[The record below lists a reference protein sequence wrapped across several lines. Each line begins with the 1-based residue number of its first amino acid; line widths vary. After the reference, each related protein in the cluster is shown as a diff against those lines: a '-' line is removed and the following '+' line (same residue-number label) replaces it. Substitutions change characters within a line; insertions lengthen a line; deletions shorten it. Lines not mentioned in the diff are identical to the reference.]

1 MSQEVQQY
9 IEWFRYSS
17 AYINAHRNKV
27 FVILIT
33 GEALADTNLP
43 NIVYDISL
51 LNSLGVKLVLVHG
64 ARPQITAAL
73 KNVGIEARYH
83 KNLRITDPESLEP
96 IKETV
101 GRLGIEIEAQF
112 SLGLVNSPMH
122 GADIKL
128 SRGNFI
134 TAKPFGVHD
143 GIDFHNTGLIRK
155 VQREAIESQLSQGSI
170 VLLSN
175 LGYSSTGE
183 VFNLSAEQVAMETA
197 KALQADKLILFVPGQ
212 GVMDSESKL
221 IHSLSPTDARR
232 YLKEQNAVVNSQQKV
247 VYDALAAAVKAIEG
261 NVHRVHLIS
270 HQQNGALLQ
279 ELFTREGTGTLVSAD
294 SLEELR
300 QATVEDVGGI
310 LELIK
315 PLEQAGTLVQRSR
328 ELLETEVSN
337 FKVVSWEGMLIA
349 CAALY
354 PMENASGEIACI
366 VIHQDY
372 QKQGLGHRL
381 LTSLEQ
387 EARSLGL
394 SRVFILTTAAT
405 HWFLENGF
413 SESSVEQLPDSKQQ
427 LYNFQRNSKVLMK
440 TLR

>member
-1 MSQEVQQY
+1 MTKDMQQY

-17 AYINAHRNKV
+17 AYINAHRHKV

-33 GEALADTNLP
+33 GEALADDNFP

-73 KNVGIEARYH
+73 QKAGLESRYRN
-83 KNLRITDPESLEP
+83 NLRITDTDSLGP

-101 GRLGIEIEAQF
+101 GRLGIDIEAQF

-128 SRGNFI
+128 CRGNFI
-134 TAKPFGVHD
+134 TAKPYGIHD

-155 VQREAIESQLSQGSI
+155 VQRKAIESQLSQGNI

-197 KALQADKLILFVPGQ
+197 KALQADKLIMFVPGQ
-212 GVMDSESKL
+212 GVLDSDGSL
-221 IHSLSPTDARR
+221 INSLSPAGARQ
-232 YLKEQNAVVNSQQKV
+232 YLDEYGESGDPQQSAINA
-247 VYDALAAAVKAIEG
+247 ALAAAVNASEE
-261 NVHRVHLIS
+261 NVHRIHLIN
-270 HQQNGALLQ
+270 HQQDGALLQ
-279 ELFTREGTGTLVSAD
+279 ELFTREGTGTLISDD
-294 SLEELR
+294 SLEQLR
-300 QATVEDVGGI
+300 QAAAEDVGAI

-315 PLEQAGTLVQRSR
+315 PLEQSGILVQRSR

-337 FKVVSWEGMLIA
+337 FKVVAWEGMLIA

-354 PMENASGEIACI
+354 PMENTSGEIACI
-366 VIHQDY
+366 AIHPDY
-372 QKQGLGHRL
+372 QKQGLGQRL
-381 LTSLEQ
+381 LSNLEQ
-387 EARSLGL
+387 EARKQGL
-394 SRVFILTTAAT
+394 ARVFILTTAAT
-405 HWFLENGF
+405 HWFLEKGF
-413 SESSVEQLPDSKQQ
+413 SESTVDELPDSKKQ
-427 LYNFQRNSKVLMK
+427 LYNYQRNSKVLVK
-440 TLR
+440 NL

>member
-9 IEWFRYSS
+9 IAWFRHSS

-33 GEALADTNLP
+33 GEALADSNFP

-51 LNSLGVKLVLVHG
+51 LDSLGVKLVLVHG

-73 KNVGIEARYH
+73 QNAGIESRYH
-83 KNLRITDPESLEP
+83 KNLRVTDPDSLEP

-101 GRLGIEIEAQF
+101 GRLGIDIEAQF

-122 GADIKL
+122 GADIRL
-128 SRGNFI
+128 CRGNFI
-134 TAKPFGVHD
+134 TAKPFGIHD
-143 GIDFHNTGLIRK
+143 GIDFQNTGLIRK
-155 VQREAIESQLSQGSI
+155 VQREAIEEQLSQGNI

-197 KALQADKLILFVPGQ
+197 KTLHADKLIMLIPGQ
-212 GVMDSESKL
+212 GVLDSEGQLIRSLNLADAHGHLSKHGESNNL
-221 IHSLSPTDARR
+221 
-232 YLKEQNAVVNSQQKV
+232 EQQVAS
-247 VYDALAAAVKAIEG
+247 DTLAAAVNASEG
-261 NVHRVHLIS
+261 KVHRIHLIS
-270 HQQNGALLQ
+270 HRQNGALLQ
-279 ELFTREGTGTLVSAD
+279 ELFTREGTGTLISDD

-315 PLEQAGTLVQRSR
+315 PLEQANTLVQRSR
-328 ELLETEVSN
+328 ELLESEVAN

-354 PMENASGEIACI
+354 PMENDCGEVACI
-366 VIHQDY
+366 AIHPDY
-372 QKQGLGHRL
+372 QNQGLGQRL
-381 LTSLEQ
+381 LTSLEE
-387 EARSLGL
+387 EARRMGL

-413 SESSVEQLPDSKQQ
+413 SEASVDELPESKKQF
-427 LYNFQRNSKVLMK
+427 YNYQRNSKVLFK
-440 TLR
+440 NF

>member
-1 MSQEVQQY
+1 MDQTVQQY

-33 GEALADTNLP
+33 GEALADENFP

-64 ARPQITAAL
+64 ARPQISDAL
-73 KNVGIEARYH
+73 RKAGIESRYH
-83 KNLRITDPESLEP
+83 RNLRISDPQSLAA

-101 GRLGIEIEAQF
+101 GRLTIDIEAQF
-112 SLGLVNSPMH
+112 SLGLINSPMH
-122 GADIKL
+122 GSDIRL

-134 TAKPFGVHD
+134 TARPFGVHD
-143 GIDFHNTGLIRK
+143 GVDFFNTGLVRK
-155 VQREAIESQLSQGSI
+155 VQRDAIERQLSQGNI

-175 LGYSSTGE
+175 LGYSCTGE

-197 KALQADKLILFVPGQ
+197 TALRADKLILFIPGR
-212 GVMDSESKL
+212 GVLDTEGNL
-221 IHSLSPTDARR
+221 INSLSPEGARN
-232 YLKEQNAVVNSQQKV
+232 YLRDHEDSGDQEQKV
-247 VYDALAAAVKAIEG
+247 TNDALAAAIKASEG
-261 NVHRVHLIS
+261 KVNRVHLIS

-279 ELFTREGTGTLVSAD
+279 ELFTREGNGTLVSND
-294 SLEELR
+294 SFEELR
-300 QATVEDVGGI
+300 QAYIGDVGGI

-328 ELLETEVSN
+328 ELLETEVTN
-337 FKVVSWEGMLIA
+337 FKVVAWEGMLIA

-354 PMENASGEIACI
+354 PLENASGEIACI
-366 VIHQDY
+366 AIHPDY
-372 QKQGLGHRL
+372 QKRGLGRRL
-381 LTSLEQ
+381 LSSLER
-387 EARSLGL
+387 EARSRQLE
-394 SRVFILTTAAT
+394 RVFILTTAAT

-413 SESSVEQLPDSKQQ
+413 RQSSVDELPESKKQ
-427 LYNFQRNSKVLMK
+427 LYNYQRNSKVLVK
-440 TLR
+440 EL

>member
-1 MSQEVQQY
+1 MTQKVQQY

-27 FVILIT
+27 FVILIP
-33 GEALADTNLP
+33 GEALADSNFP

-73 KNVGIEARYH
+73 QKAGIDSRYH
-83 KNLRITDPESLEP
+83 KNFRITDPDCLGP
-96 IKETV
+96 IKDTV
-101 GRLGIEIEAQF
+101 GRLGIDIEAQF

-128 SRGNFI
+128 CRGNFI
-134 TAKPFGVHD
+134 TAKPLGIHD

-155 VQREAIESQLSQGSI
+155 VQLEAIEGQLSQGNI

-197 KALQADKLILFVPGQ
+197 KVLQADKLIMFVPGQ
-212 GVMDSESKL
+212 GVLDSESNL
-221 IHSLSPTDARR
+221 IHSLSPSGADR
-232 YLKEQNAVVNSQQKV
+232 YLDDQKGTIDPEQKV
-247 VYDALAAAVKAIEG
+247 INDTLTAAINAIEG

-279 ELFTREGTGTLVSAD
+279 ELFTREGTGTLVGDD

-300 QATVEDVGGI
+300 QATVSDVGGI
-310 LELIK
+310 LELIR
-315 PLEQAGTLVQRSR
+315 PLEQVGTLVQRSR
-328 ELLETEVSN
+328 ELLETEVTN

-366 VIHQDY
+366 AIHPDY
-372 QKQGLGHRL
+372 QNQGLGQQL
-381 LTSLEQ
+381 LASLEK
-387 EARSLGL
+387 EAQKKGL

-413 SESSVEQLPDSKQQ
+413 SESSVAELPDSKKQ
-427 LYNFQRNSKVLMK
+427 LYNYQRNSKVLVK
-440 TLR
+440 NL